1 MQRSTHTLASGPAAP
16 AARAAVGARIAPRRA
31 ACRASAAEA
40 AEPAGRR
47 EALGLLLAA
56 GAALALPRPA
66 AADEP
71 EPAAAAPAP
80 AAPAPAAGA
89 ARFER
94 FSDATLAYAFDYP
107 VATAAGRALPLA
119 LSRRPERYSSAA
131 PLTADARQRVV
142 AELVSLA
149 EGVTVSVCV
158 GPPPPAL
165 RAIEED
171 AWTARAVA
179 EAVLADRSTARVTS
193 GQRVSLAAVEAAA
206 AVVRPAPD
214 ATVGPRAFFYDAVSQ
229 GSPTA
234 RTSARETYR
243 HAVAATAVRRGA
255 GGGPFLV
262 TLTLAC
268 PDELWGE
275 LEGPFRA
282 AAASFELAAPGEGYV
297 APDTD
302 PWRFF

>member
-1 MQRSTHTLASGPAAP
+1 MLRSTHTLASGPAPP
-16 AARAAVGARIAPRRA
+16 AVRAAAGERIAPRRA
-31 ACRASAAEA
+31 ACRASAADV

-47 EALGLLLAA
+47 EALGILLAA
-56 GAALALPRPA
+56 GAALALPRSA

-71 EPAAAAPAP
+71 EPAAAAAP

-165 RAIEED
+165 RAIEEG

-206 AVVRPAPD
+206 AVARPAPD

-229 GSPTA
+229 GSPTM

-282 AAASFELAAPGEGYV
+282 AAASFELATPGEGYV
-297 APDTD
+297 APDAD